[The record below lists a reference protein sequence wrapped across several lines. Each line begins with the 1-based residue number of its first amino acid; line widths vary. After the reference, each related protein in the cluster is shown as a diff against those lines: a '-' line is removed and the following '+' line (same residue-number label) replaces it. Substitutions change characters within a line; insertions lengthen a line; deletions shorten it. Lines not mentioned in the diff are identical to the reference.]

1 MDKDTIEDYQYAQA
15 GLQTF
20 MLRLDAIRQA
30 SEDDEAEFKKLSE
43 ACDKLLSAVGMLQ
56 DAWHIISNEKD

>member
-1 MDKDTIEDYQYAQA
+1 MDKETIEDYQYAQA

-20 MLRLDAIRQA
+20 MLRLDAIRQT

-43 ACDKLLSAVGMLQ
+43 ACDKLLSAVGILQ
-56 DAWHIISNEKD
+56 DVWHIMSNEKD

>member
-1 MDKDTIEDYQYAQA
+1 MDKETIEDYQYAQA

-43 ACDKLLSAVGMLQ
+43 ACDKLLSAVGILQ
-56 DAWHIISNEKD
+56 DVWHIISNEKD